1 LGLFAVVLLVLANG
15 FFVAGEFG
23 LVSVDRTKVEQLS
36 EEGDRRARS
45 TLAALKTLSF
55 QLSGAQLGIT
65 VTSLV
70 VGFLIEPAVAPALE
84 PLLSLVGLPE
94 RTTLGVSVA
103 LGLVLATTLQMVVGE
118 LIPKNLA
125 IAKPEAIAYGTATPL
140 RVVNAIGR
148 PLIFFL
154 NSSANWTVRLLGIQP
169 QDELSRTHSLE
180 ELQVMIRSSREVGTL
195 SEEDFLLLARA
206 ISFGDKRAEDA
217 LVPRTAITA
226 VDKDQS
232 LEDLARIALDS
243 GHSRFPVTDSD
254 LDDVV
259 GIAHVKDSYAI
270 QPDARASTVVSEIM
284 REPMVVPE
292 SRQLDSLLSE
302 MRRNRHHMVVV
313 IDEYGG
319 TAGIITLEDLLEE
332 IVGEIEDE
340 HDPGDQQSHLTRAP
354 EGIYTV
360 SGMLHR
366 DEVRDQTGFE
376 LPEGDFETLAGFLL
390 ALFDRVPRQ
399 GEHVSYEGW
408 EFKVVEMDR
417 KRIARVLLVA
427 PPDVDEERREEP

>member
-1 LGLFAVVLLVLANG
+1 VLILAHG

-23 LVSVDRTKVEQLS
+23 LVSVDRSKVERLS
-36 EEGDRRARS
+36 DEGDRRARS

-70 VGFLIEPAVAPALE
+70 VGFLIRPAVAPALE
-84 PLLSLVGLPE
+84 PALSLVGLPE
-94 RTTLGVSVA
+94 RSTLGVSVA
-103 LGLVLATTLQMVVGE
+103 LGLVLATTVEMVVAE

-125 IAKPEAIAYGTATPL
+125 IAKPEVVAHATATPL

-148 PLIFFL
+148 PLILFL

-169 QDELSRTHSLE
+169 QEELSSTHSLE
-180 ELQVMIRSSREVGTL
+180 ELQVLIRSSREVGAL
-195 SEEDFLLLARA
+195 SEEDFLLLAR
-206 ISFGDKRAEDA
+206 SMGFGDKRAEDA

-226 VDKDQS
+226 VRKDQT
-232 LEDLARIALDS
+232 LEELTRIALDC
-243 GHSRFPVTDSD
+243 GHSRFPVIDAD

-270 QPDARASTVVSEIM
+270 PPDKRASTKVSEIM
-284 REPMVVPE
+284 REPMVTPE

-302 MRRNRHHMVVV
+302 MRRNRQHMVIVV
-313 IDEYGG
+313 DEYGG

-340 HDPGDQQSHLTRAP
+340 HDPDEGGSRLTRTP
-354 EGIYTV
+354 EGVHTV
-360 SGMLHR
+360 SGMLRR
-366 DEVRDQTGFE
+366 DELREQTGFE
-376 LPEGDFETLAGFLL
+376 LPDGDFETLAGFLL
-390 ALFDRVPRQ
+390 TLFDRVPRQ
-399 GEHVSYEGW
+399 GEHVSFDGW
-408 EFKVVEMDR
+408 ELKVVEMDR
-417 KRIARVLLVA
+417 NRIARVLLVA
-427 PPDVDEERREEP
+427 PSEPERERGAEQ

>member
-1 LGLFAVVLLVLANG
+1 VLILAHG

-23 LVSVDRTKVEQLS
+23 LVSVDRSKVERLS
-36 EEGDRRARS
+36 DEGDRRARS

-70 VGFLIEPAVAPALE
+70 VGFLIRPAVAPALE
-84 PLLSLVGLPE
+84 PALSLVGVPE
-94 RTTLGVSVA
+94 GTTLGISVG
-103 LGLVLATTLQMVVGE
+103 LGLVLATTVEMVVAE

-125 IAKPEAIAYGTATPL
+125 IAKPEAVAYATATPL

-148 PLIFFL
+148 PLILFL

-169 QDELSRTHSLE
+169 QEELSSTHSLE
-180 ELQVMIRSSREVGTL
+180 ELQVLIRSSREVGAL
-195 SEEDFLLLARA
+195 SEEDFLLLAR
-206 ISFGDKRAEDA
+206 SMGFGDKRAEDA

-226 VDKDQS
+226 VRKDQM
-232 LEDLARIALDS
+232 LEELTRIALDC
-243 GHSRFPVTDSD
+243 GHSRFPVIDAD

-270 QPDARASTVVSEIM
+270 PPDKRASTKVSEIM
-284 REPMVVPE
+284 REPMVTPE

-302 MRRNRHHMVVV
+302 MRRNRQHMVIVV
-313 IDEYGG
+313 DEYGG

-340 HDPGDQQSHLTRAP
+340 HDPDEGSSRLTRTP
-354 EGIYTV
+354 EGVHTV
-360 SGMLHR
+360 SGMLRR
-366 DEVRDQTGFE
+366 DELREQTGFE
-376 LPEGDFETLAGFLL
+376 LPDGDFETLAGFLL
-390 ALFDRVPRQ
+390 TLFDRVPRQ
-399 GEHVSYEGW
+399 GEHVSFDGW
-408 EFKVVEMDR
+408 ELKVVEMDR
-417 KRIARVLLVA
+417 NRIARVLLVA
-427 PPDVDEERREEP
+427 PSGPERERGAEQ